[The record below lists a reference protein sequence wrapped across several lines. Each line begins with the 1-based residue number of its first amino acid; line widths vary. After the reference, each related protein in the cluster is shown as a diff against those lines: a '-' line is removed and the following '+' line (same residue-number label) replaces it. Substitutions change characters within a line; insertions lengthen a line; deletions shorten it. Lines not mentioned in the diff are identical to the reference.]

1 MRSRM
6 RLVAILAFIGLLSN
20 PARAQLDAASQKLLI
35 DKLDKVYL
43 TLAPKDPS
51 KVAVTMRLADLYA
64 DRARQES
71 MNGGNPVAD
80 RNKALRL
87 YNEILDRAPEA
98 ARPKVILQIG
108 HLYQMNGQDDKAI
121 ALYQQNIGPSQDA
134 GVRAEAHLSLGEIYF
149 KRRDFSRAISH
160 YDQVLESPKVGA
172 KGLAAYRR
180 AWARFNLGQN
190 AQAIKD
196 LEKILTTPELLSRS
210 SAAGLQVDSQ
220 FKEEVSRDY
229 ATFLAKEPVA
239 KTQVE
244 SLFKLSPE
252 ATRISNVQ
260 ALAFDL
266 ERLGKKD
273 DALTAWKFVSGYLSQ
288 PADRLAAHLSM
299 AQLHLDKIDKP
310 SALKSYEG
318 AMQSW
323 KETAFKNGEA
333 EQEAKRRAR
342 NFLVA
347 WNQTEKKNP
356 SVELSSAYDL
366 YLAVFPQDVDAQL
379 YAAQIAQDQKNFK
392 GSWLR
397 YTAARDSLLKD
408 KTPAAKDKLETVV
421 LSLLELAESSKD
433 DALAAQAYE
442 SYIEHS
448 PKKTKLTEVQ
458 YQQAR
463 ALYEKGDYP
472 AASQKMRT
480 IALGN
485 GDPNLRKQAADLS
498 LDALVLMKDETQ
510 LLEWSK
516 DYQKAF
522 PASKN
527 DFAQISQKTL
537 LTKSAAIAE
546 KDPAAALALLK
557 DFDPAQASTEDKV
570 KFYKNKLILAERQ
583 GDVREAAGAAD
594 ALLALPQTS
603 KEDRELAWG
612 RKAYFAELR
621 LDFSTAFA
629 ATEKLEKSLP
639 IDEKN
644 FKLAVFAELSGRQS
658 SPFYMSYLSQT
669 KDAERKRL
677 VAAEL
682 VRKSKKPDQELEAVK
697 SVLAADPVL
706 YAQISAEVYAKT
718 GKEPILKRV
727 TQDPKLRETDA
738 GKLLARQLFL
748 RDFEDVKRPLTADK
762 LDTKSNN
769 KLAASIKRRAAL
781 LNKVE
786 ELTKRSI
793 QSGDWTA
800 QLVSIDLLARESE
813 RFYQDLLSAPVPP
826 GLSPEEEQEYL
837 GLLSAQ
843 ATPFQTKSSE
853 AKAKVGQFWE
863 ADWSTALNTSWQ
875 QKPLRKLI
883 RTEIEALKEIAPEG
897 QRAKLDGYKEE
908 LTLVE
913 RPSLKDMQAARQR
926 VFENP
931 MDRSIV

>member
-1 MRSRM
+1 M
-6 RLVAILAFIGLLSN
+6 
-20 PARAQLDAASQKLLI
+20 
-35 DKLDKVYL
+35 
-43 TLAPKDPS
+43 
-51 KVAVTMRLADLYA
+51 
-64 DRARQES
+64 
-71 MNGGNPVAD
+71 
-80 RNKALRL
+80 
-87 YNEILDRAPEA
+87 
-98 ARPKVILQIG
+98 
-108 HLYQMNGQDDKAI
+108 
-121 ALYQQNIGPSQDA
+121 
-134 GVRAEAHLSLGEIYF
+134 
-149 KRRDFSRAISH
+149 
-160 YDQVLESPKVGA
+160 
-172 KGLAAYRR
+172 
-180 AWARFNLGQN
+180 
-190 AQAIKD
+190 
-196 LEKILTTPELLSRS
+196 
-210 SAAGLQVDSQ
+210 
-220 FKEEVSRDY
+220 
-229 ATFLAKEPVA
+229 
-239 KTQVE
+239 
-244 SLFKLSPE
+244 
-252 ATRISNVQ
+252 
-260 ALAFDL
+260 
-266 ERLGKKD
+266 
-273 DALTAWKFVSGYLSQ
+273 
-288 PADRLAAHLSM
+288 
-299 AQLHLDKIDKP
+299 
-310 SALKSYEG
+310 
-318 AMQSW
+318 
-323 KETAFKNGEA
+323 
-333 EQEAKRRAR
+333 
-342 NFLVA
+342 
-347 WNQTEKKNP
+347 
-356 SVELSSAYDL
+356 
-366 YLAVFPQDVDAQL
+366 
-379 YAAQIAQDQKNFK
+379 
-392 GSWLR
+392 
-397 YTAARDSLLKD
+397 
-408 KTPAAKDKLETVV
+408 
-421 LSLLELAESSKD
+421 
-433 DALAAQAYE
+433 
-442 SYIEHS
+442 
-448 PKKTKLTEVQ
+448 
-458 YQQAR
+458 
-463 ALYEKGDYP
+463 
-472 AASQKMRT
+472 
-480 IALGN
+480 
-485 GDPNLRKQAADLS
+485 
-498 LDALVLMKDETQ
+498 
-510 LLEWSK
+510 
-516 DYQKAF
+516 
-522 PASKN
+522 
-527 DFAQISQKTL
+527 
-537 LTKSAAIAE
+537 
-546 KDPAAALALLK
+546 
-557 DFDPAQASTEDKV
+557 
-570 KFYKNKLILAERQ
+570 
-583 GDVREAAGAAD
+583 REAAGAAD

-931 MDRSIV
+931 MDRAALESLLVLERKSDNLAMSEYLSTRLDRLNKGTL